1 MKTTIA
7 SLSFTQ
13 GQDRKE
19 DRVVAIRRKVHGRQ
33 RASGISVAVLL
44 AAATFG
50 AILFPERANATTT
63 IVKGTFMFVGAALTE
78 CPLGTVNCATG
89 KMSGDIK
96 GDLEFTLTFLAPSP
110 APPEVLYF
118 NGEFTIRTS
127 DGDLFCITNGANN
140 IAASSQGELGEI
152 CVIQSGTGVYQ
163 GASGHLRL
171 FGTSTVVLNIP
182 TGKGDY
188 KGTIITP

>member
-1 MKTTIA
+1 MLTRI
-7 SLSFTQ
+7 
-13 GQDRKE
+13 RK
-19 DRVVAIRRKVHGRQ
+19 IHSRQ
-33 RASGISVAVLL
+33 RALATSVAVLL

-50 AILFPERANATTT
+50 ATLFPERANATTMK
-63 IVKGTFMFVGAALTE
+63 VKGTFMFEGAALLE

-89 KMSGDIK
+89 TMSGDIQ
-96 GDLEFTLTFLAPSP
+96 GDLEVAINFFLPSP
-110 APPEVLYF
+110 NPLEVLYF
-118 NGEFTIRTS
+118 NGQFAIHTAS
-127 DGDLFCITNGANN
+127 GDLFCTSNGANN
-140 IAASSQGELGEI
+140 IAASSQGEFGEI
-152 CVIQSGTGVYQ
+152 CVITSGTGVYQ